1 MPFVRSFFQTTIG
14 EINPF
19 GLFTRVM
26 NNTKTLGAIA
36 FGFSIAFPL
45 LFPNPAVTTIAV
57 FALIFAGAATGWNI
71 LSGFTGYVS
80 LGHAAFYGIGAYFL
94 LLLCQVGN
102 VPGGFIPLLLLPV
115 VGLLTGICALPL
127 GWVAL
132 RTKHYTF
139 MVITIAI
146 FVMAAQLPNLLSG
159 IIVGLSEQ
167 ALPIPLWSGQ
177 EFNLPFYYTAL
188 FLLLLAFAV
197 SWWIRHTKYGL
208 GLLALRD
215 DEDRARGLGVQVGA
229 SKLLAFIV
237 SASFVGM
244 AGAISAYFLGFV
256 SPPSAFDR
264 SLNIAI
270 PLMALLG
277 GAGTLWGP
285 IIGALL
291 VVPLQQFLTLQYGA
305 QGWDLILYGLLLL
318 GVVRMLPE
326 GIIPTF
332 SRRWSMGMNFR
343 HSINAMKST
352 PFTAQE
358 VTSAVSGHINSS
370 DSLAASY
377 AAVARA
383 QQPERIIISIPHHY
397 VASPN
402 QRRSAQKLRPQ
413 RLIPLTT
420 LSSTTSPG
428 QVSAPLKYRQSTQKI
443 RAQRL
448 MPLGTK
454 VPTTSPRQ
462 VSAPPLGR
470 PCPRCN
476 EPLGRWDELYFCLRC
491 DLTFSRPIRK
501 QQINQPPSSDLL
513 RVYRRPENT
522 T

>member
-1 MPFVRSFFQTTIG
+1 
-14 EINPF
+14 
-19 GLFTRVM
+19 M
-26 NNTKTLGAIA
+26 NNTKALGVLA

-45 LFPNPAVTTIAV
+45 LFPNPAVTTIAI

-80 LGHAAFYGIGAYFL
+80 LGHAAFYGIGAYLL

-102 VPGGFIPLLLLPV
+102 IPGGFIPLLLLPV

-132 RTKHYTF
+132 RTRHYTF
-139 MVITIAI
+139 MVMTIAI

-159 IIVGLSEQ
+159 IIAGLSAQ
-167 ALPIPLWSGQ
+167 ALPIPSWDGQ
-177 EFNLPFYYTAL
+177 IFNLPFYYTAL
-188 FLLLLAFAV
+188 VLLLLALAV

-215 DEDRARGLGVQVGA
+215 DEGRAQGLGVQVGA
-229 SKLLAFIV
+229 SKLIAFMV

-244 AGAISAYFLGFV
+244 AGAISAYFIGFI

-264 SLNIAI
+264 SLNITL

-291 VVPLQQFLTLQYGA
+291 VVPLQQYLTLQYGA

-318 GVVRMLPE
+318 GIVRVLPE
-326 GIIPTF
+326 GIIPTV
-332 SRRWSMGMNFR
+332 SRRWSIGVNFR
-343 HSINAMKST
+343 HSITAMKST

-358 VTSAVSGHINSS
+358 VLTAVSANTGSS
-370 DSLAASY
+370 DQQIIPF
-377 AAVARA
+377 AAVAHA
-383 QQPERIIISIPHHY
+383 QQPERITMSIPHHY
-397 VASPN
+397 AESPN
-402 QRRSAQKLRPQ
+402 HRGSTQKIRAQ
-413 RLIPLTT
+413 RLIPLGTMA
-420 LSSTTSPG
+420 STTSPE
-428 QVSAPLKYRQSTQKI
+428 QVSAPPNYRQSTQKI

-448 MPLGTK
+448 LPLDAK
-454 VPTTSPRQ
+454 ASTTSSRQ
-462 VSAPPLGR
+462 VSAPPIGW

-476 EPLGRWDELYFCLRC
+476 EPLWRWDEMYFCQGC
-491 DLTFSRPIRK
+491 GLTFSRPKRK
-501 QQINQPPSSDLL
+501 
-513 RVYRRPENT
+513 
-522 T
+522 

>member
-1 MPFVRSFFQTTIG
+1 
-14 EINPF
+14 
-19 GLFTRVM
+19 M
-26 NNTKTLGAIA
+26 NNTKALGALA

-80 LGHAAFYGIGAYFL
+80 LGHAAFYGIGAYLL

-102 VPGGFIPLLLLPV
+102 IPGGFIPLLLLPV

-139 MVITIAI
+139 MVMTIAI

-159 IIVGLSEQ
+159 IIASLNEQ
-167 ALPIPLWSGQ
+167 ALPVPNWNGQ
-177 EFNLPFYYTAL
+177 IFNLPFYYTAL
-188 FLLLLAFAV
+188 VLLLLALGV

-215 DEDRARGLGVQVGA
+215 DEGRAQGLGVQVGA
-229 SKLLAFIV
+229 SKLIAFMV

-244 AGAISAYFLGFV
+244 AGAISAYFLGFI

-264 SLNIAI
+264 SLNITL

-291 VVPLQQFLTLQYGA
+291 VVPLQQYLTLQYGA
-305 QGWDLILYGLLLL
+305 QGWDLIFYGLLLL
-318 GVVRMLPE
+318 GIVRVLPE
-326 GIIPTF
+326 GIIPTI
-332 SRRWSMGMNFR
+332 SRRWSIGVNVH

-352 PFTAQE
+352 PFTVQE
-358 VTSAVSGHINSS
+358 VLTAVSANTGSS
-370 DSLAASY
+370 DQQIMPF
-377 AAVARA
+377 AAVAHP
-383 QQPERIIISIPHHY
+383 QEPERITMSIPHHY
-397 VASPN
+397 AESPN
-402 QRRSAQKLRPQ
+402 HRESTQRIRAQ

-420 LSSTTSPG
+420 MASTTSPG
-428 QVSAPLKYRQSTQKI
+428 QVSAPPNYSQSAQKI

-448 MPLGTK
+448 MPLDAK
-454 VPTTSPRQ
+454 ASTTSSRQ
-462 VSAPPLGR
+462 VSAPPIGW

-476 EPLGRWDELYFCLRC
+476 EPLWRWDEMYFCQGC
-491 DLTFSRPIRK
+491 GLTFSRPKRK
-501 QQINQPPSSDLL
+501 
-513 RVYRRPENT
+513 
-522 T
+522 